1 MLTVKDLLR
10 MKGNEVWSISPDT
23 STLDAMRSLA
33 DKHVGA
39 MLVMEAGKVV
49 GIISERDF
57 VYRVAEDSRL
67 DLNTPIRDYMT
78 TKVYIVAPETSIE
91 ECMKTM
97 TDRRIRHLPVFKGD
111 TLVGLV
117 SIGDVVKGIISEQ
130 TSTIDSLE
138 NYIMGTGYGH

>member
-10 MKGNEVWSISPDT
+10 MKGNEVFSISPDT
-23 STLDAMRSLA
+23 STLEAMRTLA

-39 MLVMEAGKVV
+39 LLVIDDGRVV

-67 DLNTPIRDYMT
+67 DLHTPVSDYMT
-78 TKVYIVAPETSIE
+78 TKIYVLAPETSIE

-97 TDRRIRHLPVFKGD
+97 TDRRIRHLPVFDGER
-111 TLVGLV
+111 LVGLV
-117 SIGDVVKGIISEQ
+117 SIGDVVKAIISEQ
-130 TSTIDSLE
+130 SSTIDSLE
-138 NYIMGTGYGH
+138 NYIMGTGYGR